1 MTGIVSAG
9 VYIPRRR
16 LTGEVLSAAWGG
28 TSKGQRSVANHDED
42 CITMCS
48 EAALECLSGHD
59 PLEVDRIYF
68 ASTTPPYLEHGN
80 AAIVAAVADLRPE
93 VMAVDFG
100 GSLRAGTAAL
110 RAAHDAV
117 KAEEADK
124 VLVCAADMRLP
135 APGDPMERTI
145 GDGAAAFLIG
155 REKPIA
161 EFKRFFSSS
170 RAFLDRWRRVSGP
183 YLQSGDPR
191 FVTDMGIMSHLPEM
205 AEEMVQGMGMSRDQI
220 SRVVYYS
227 PDMRSR
233 RGLDKKLGFAAK
245 QYLQDVPQAA
255 IGDTG
260 NSQVFLSLVSALSQS
275 GPGDTMAV
283 FNYGSGADACLLTVT
298 EQIKDWST
306 TLFDQV
312 DAGLPLTSYARYLRF
327 RDILPGE
334 DINIW
339 TSVPVLWREEDIN
352 VRRKGGK
359 CDSCGAVQFP
369 PRYKCWSCG
378 SEDMSPYKVSRYGRV
393 YTFALDS
400 LVPNPEPPTPM
411 VSVDL
416 EGGGRLY
423 AQMTDVGPA
432 DVHIDMEVEMVFR
445 KLHEGGGFNNYFW
458 KFRPLLKGGQ

>member
-1 MTGIVSAG
+1 MAGIISTG
-9 VYIPRRR
+9 VYIPRTR
-16 LTGEVLSAAWGG
+16 LTGAVLAGAWGG
-28 TSKGQRSVANHDED
+28 SSKGERSLANHDED
-42 CITMCS
+42 CITMCA
-48 EAALECLSGHD
+48 EAVLECLEGHD

-68 ASTTPPYLEHGN
+68 ASVTPPYLEHGN

-100 GSLRAGTAAL
+100 GSLRAGTSAL

-124 VLVCAADMRLP
+124 VLVCAADMRMP

-145 GDGAAAFLIG
+145 GDGAAAFLVG
-155 REKPIA
+155 RDKPA
-161 EFKRFFSSS
+161 AVFKRFFSSS
-170 RAFLDRWRRVSGP
+170 RAFLDRWRRISDP
-183 YLQSGDPR
+183 FLQSGDPR
-191 FVTDMGIMSHLPEM
+191 FISDLGIMTHLPEM
-205 AEEMVQGMGMSRDQI
+205 AGEMLEGVDIAKEEI

-233 RGLDKKLGFAAK
+233 RGLDKKLGFEPG
-245 QYLQDVPQAA
+245 QYLQDIPQAA

-260 NSQVFLSLVSALSQS
+260 NSQVFLSLAAALSKS
-275 GPGDTMAV
+275 KPGDNIAV
-283 FNYGSGADACLLTVT
+283 FNYGSGADSCLLTVT
-298 EQIKDWST
+298 DEIKNMST
-306 TLFDQV
+306 TLNEQIDS
-312 DAGLPLTSYARYLRF
+312 GRPISSYARYLRF
-327 RDILPGE
+327 RGLLPGE

-339 TSVPVLWREEDIN
+339 TSAPVLWREEDTN

-359 CDSCGAVQFP
+359 CNSCGAVQFP

-378 SEDMSPYKVSRYGRV
+378 SEDMSTYKVSRRGRV
-393 YTFALDS
+393 YTFALDA

-423 AQMTDVGPA
+423 AQMTDVDPQE
-432 DVHIDMEVEMVFR
+432 VHIDMEVEMVFR